1 MVEQKIEL
9 PKEAAILSHFSACSE
24 EPEAEKKVKI
34 LKALPGVQDLFNV
47 VDDMARVLVE
57 RKLHIKIMWWNNA
70 ASELRRC
77 VVCARLCGGRWVGWR
92 GGVGSRLAV
101 SLL

>member
-47 VDDMARVLVE
+47 VDDMARVHGPDSRSV
-57 RKLHIKIMWWNNA
+57 RA
-70 ASELRRC
+70 ALAELDRA
-77 VVCARLCGGRWVGWR
+77 VAR
-92 GGVGSRLAV
+92 
-101 SLL
+101 